1 MIIIFAVW
9 DEYVFPNRFLK
20 RDFQGMNC
28 LPDKMTEA
36 KNRMIN
42 LLSIFGGGRNT
53 GYDLNTK

>member
-1 MIIIFAVW
+1 MNTYFLT
-9 DEYVFPNRFLK
+9 VFERE
-20 RDFQGMNC
+20 FQDMNC

>member
-1 MIIIFAVW
+1 MNKYFLT
-9 DEYVFPNRFLK
+9 VFERE
-20 RDFQGMNC
+20 FQGMNC

-42 LLSIFGGGRNT
+42 LLSIFGGGWNT